1 MKKLLGA
8 FLLSFMLLASS
19 IIMMAQESMNR
30 RGYTEDGIYYE
41 VYFEILEKDVAFC
54 ADGVEHVTVRL
65 TYDSIIVPPS
75 TLDWEEEIEGELYSG
90 TLKLQ
95 SYTFQGNKT
104 IATYYG
110 ALYRQ

>member
-1 MKKLLGA
+1 MKKLLSV
-8 FLLSFMLLASS
+8 FLVSFVLMTST
-19 IIMMAQESMNR
+19 ITMMAQEAMDRS
-30 RGYTEDGIYYE
+30 GYTEDGIYYE
-41 VYFEILEKDVAFC
+41 VHFVIMQEDVEFC
-54 ADGVEHVTVRL
+54 TDGVEHVMVKW

-75 TLDWEEEIEGELYSG
+75 TLYWEEEIDGELYSG

-95 SYTFQGNKT
+95 SYVFQGNKT

>member
-1 MKKLLGA
+1 MKKLLSA
-8 FLLSFMLLASS
+8 FLLSFVLLASS
-19 IIMMAQESMNR
+19 ITMMAQDSASR
-30 RGYTEDGIYYE
+30 SGYTEDGIYYE
-41 VYFEILEKDVAFC
+41 VYFVIPEKDVDFC
-54 ADGVEHVTVRL
+54 ADGVEHVMVKR

-75 TLDWEEEIEGELYSG
+75 TLDWEEEIDGELYSG

-95 SYTFQGNKT
+95 SYVFQGNKT